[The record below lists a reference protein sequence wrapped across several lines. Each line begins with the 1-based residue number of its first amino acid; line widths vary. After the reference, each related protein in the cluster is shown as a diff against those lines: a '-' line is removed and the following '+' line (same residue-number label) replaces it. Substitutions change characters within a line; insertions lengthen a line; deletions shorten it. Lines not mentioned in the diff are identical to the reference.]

1 MYLILFKKQTPVRK
15 VSEEAGDRV
24 KNVFFFGGGAGGAQS
39 TGGGSGAAPDRPCP
53 SSWQERIKYAAGP
66 FGGWQRREGG
76 AWEF

>member
-1 MYLILFKKQTPVRK
+1 M
-15 VSEEAGDRV
+15 
-24 KNVFFFGGGAGGAQS
+24 FFFGGEAQS